1 MNIDEL
7 QQVVRQCLEEEQ
19 IVPPVL
25 GTWLRKAAEEF
36 QYETQTKAQAKAR
49 GFKPLTYPYPVRD
62 YWMLETAL
70 AALKISDRKSKVK
83 RKTQFVKIRNG
94 IELWVKNS

>member
-7 QQVVRQCLEEEQ
+7 QQAVRQCLEGEQ
-19 IVPPVL
+19 IIPPVL
-25 GTWLRKAAEEF
+25 GTWLRKAAEHF
-36 QYETQTKAQAKAR
+36 QYETVTKAQALAKD
-49 GFKPLTYPYPVRD
+49 FKPLTYPYAARD
-62 YWMLETAL
+62 YWMLEAAL
-70 AALKISDRKSKVK
+70 AALKISDRKAGVQ